1 MGEGEGKDE
10 GKAVYE
16 YEEQFKATGSH
27 QPCVLEYK
35 SPGYEGSG
43 GEVGRG
49 TTDTR
54 AAMQLSMM

>member
-1 MGEGEGKDE
+1 MLT
-10 GKAVYE
+10 ALPLPPV
-16 YEEQFKATGSH
+16 FIL